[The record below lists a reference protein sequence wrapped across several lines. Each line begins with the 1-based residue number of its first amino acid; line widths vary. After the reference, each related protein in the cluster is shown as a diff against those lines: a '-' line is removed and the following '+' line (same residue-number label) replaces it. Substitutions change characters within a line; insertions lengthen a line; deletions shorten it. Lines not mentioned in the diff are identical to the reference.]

1 MNFETI
7 IIHFAF
13 IQSTPMDY
21 ADDSQDT
28 NIMNI
33 ILEKFSDRIINDF
46 EDENAILGYYG

>member
-1 MNFETI
+1 
-7 IIHFAF
+7 
-13 IQSTPMDY
+13 MDY

-33 ILEKFSDRIINDF
+33 ILEKFCYRIINDF